1 MSAKTLLTAVSCIT
15 FAVASIPAATLPAI
29 TVKPVDP
36 LIKVFREDRV
46 RGDNSSRMEAARGE
60 HATFQVVVPGM
71 PVDMKEL
78 RCEVTDFRTADGKTS
93 LPSPQVRY
101 VGYVGASVT
110 ARKPG
115 QDQLRM
121 APTEFPDPLLEGKS
135 VAVSAGANQPCWI
148 TVPVPVDAAPGD
160 YKATTTL
167 HARVLGKPTSATLP
181 LSLKVYPAQVKK
193 TRLDVVNWHQLL
205 HRGDQPTPERLS
217 EEWWDLLRTYAA
229 DMVAHRQN
237 MARVETLWVIKF
249 GEDVDGNLTFDFSD
263 FDKWVQILL
272 DAGIE
277 RISSLQFAWRKGAW
291 HEPYHVETHKAGE
304 NNYKG
309 GKSFRGTM
317 VPADSPQA
325 REFYS
330 KWFPAFT
337 AHLKEK
343 GWLDK
348 FVQHVGDEPVKG
360 NAASYNAAA
369 KLVRDFAPDLP
380 IIEACLAE
388 DMVGSIDI
396 WVPTIENLGKK
407 FDFFEKR
414 RSAGDK
420 IWFYTCVQPQGDYVN
435 RFLEQPVL
443 KVRLIPWVNYRYNAT
458 GFLHWGYNFWR
469 ATPWDDAGDPK
480 GNLPAGD
487 SHIVYPA
494 KDGYGIVSS
503 IRWEAFRDGIEDH
516 ELLSQLA
523 EKNPDAAQRLAQ
535 RLVLDFDKYVTEVGA
550 FRQTRHE
557 LLNALA
563 EK

>member
-1 MSAKTLLTAVSCIT
+1 MILAAPSL
-15 FAVASIPAATLPAI
+15 PAAPLPSI
-29 TVKPVDP
+29 TAKPVDP
-36 LIKVFREDRV
+36 LIKVFRDAPV
-46 RGDNSSRMEAARGE
+46 RADNSSRMEAARGE
-60 HATFQVVVPGM
+60 HATFQVVVPAL
-71 PVDMKEL
+71 PVDIKDL
-78 RCEVTDFRTADGKTS
+78 RCEVSDFRTSGNEAA
-93 LPSPQVRY
+93 LPAPQVRY

-110 ARKPG
+110 AITAG
-115 QDQLRM
+115 QDQLRA
-121 APTEFPDPLLEGKS
+121 APAVFPDPLLEDKS
-135 VAVSAGANQPCWI
+135 VNVQAKTNQPCWI
-148 TVPVPVDAAPGD
+148 TVPVPPDAVPGD
-160 YKATTTL
+160 YRATTTL
-167 HARVLGKPTSATLP
+167 HATILGQPTSATLP
-181 LSLKVYPAQVKK
+181 LSLKVYPATIEK
-193 TRLDVVNWHQLL
+193 TRLNVVNWHQMW
-205 HRGDQPTPERLS
+205 HRGDQPMPERLS
-217 EEWWDLLRTYAA
+217 DEWWDLLRTYAA
-229 DMVAHRQN
+229 DMVAHRQT
-237 MARVETLWVIKF
+237 MARVETLWILKY
-249 GEDVDGNLTFDFSD
+249 GTDADGNLTFDFSD

-277 RISSLQFAWRKGAW
+277 RISSLQFAWRSGGW
-291 HEPYHVETHKAGE
+291 HEPYSVEVHKPGE
-304 NNYKG
+304 NSYKG

-317 VPADSPQA
+317 VPADSPEA

-348 FVQHVGDEPVKG
+348 FVQHVGDEPVKE
-360 NAASYNAAA
+360 NAASYNTAA
-369 KLVRDFAPDLP
+369 KLVREFAPDLP

-396 WVPTIENLGKK
+396 WVPTVENLGKK
-407 FDFFEKR
+407 LDFFEKR

-420 IWFYTCVQPQGDYVN
+420 VWFYTCVQPQGDYVN
-435 RFLEQPVL
+435 RFIEQPVL

-458 GFLHWGYNFWR
+458 GYLHWGYNFWR

-480 GNLPAGD
+480 GKLPAGD

-494 KDGYGIVSS
+494 KDGPGIVSS

-523 EKNPDAAQRLAQ
+523 EKNTDAADRLAQ
-535 RLVLDFDKYVTEVGA
+535 RLVLDFDKYVTEPAA

-557 LLNALA
+557 LLKALS